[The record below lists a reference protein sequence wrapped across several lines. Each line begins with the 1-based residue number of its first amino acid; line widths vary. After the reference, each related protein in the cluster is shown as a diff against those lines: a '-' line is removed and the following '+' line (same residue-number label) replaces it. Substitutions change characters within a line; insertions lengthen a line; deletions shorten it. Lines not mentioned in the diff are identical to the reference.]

1 MDKLFAYVCSELEK
15 RGITYMIS
23 GSVAMSAYANPRYT
37 NDLDVVIELTEGQVD
52 ALADMFTGPYYFH
65 RPSVEEEIRRGGM
78 FNVID
83 HTSGQKVDF
92 IVRKNTEFRL
102 LEFERRQRAEVWGVN
117 CWMVAL
123 EDLILSKLI
132 WIQQIFSDQQ
142 ALDIENLIEKN
153 PDLDRAY
160 LVAWVKKLRL
170 KTFGL
175 L

>member
-15 RGITYMIS
+15 RGIAYMVS

-37 NDLDVVIELTEGQVD
+37 NDMDVVIELAERQVGE
-52 ALADMFTGPYYFH
+52 LAEMFAGPYYFH

-92 IVRKNTEFRL
+92 IIRKNTEYRQ

-117 CWMVAL
+117 CWMVSL

-132 WIQQIFSDQQ
+132 WIQRIFSDQQ

-153 PDLDRAY
+153 PGLDRAY
-160 LVAWVKKLRL
+160 LTAWVENLRL
-170 KTFGL
+170 KTFNL